1 MSDRIC
7 KRCLKEFKDNFKF
20 NRHLNRKT
28 KCEITNKDYNNE
40 YEYEYETEKYTN
52 IILPKSNL
60 IRICG
65 QCLNE
70 FNNETNYNRHV
81 NKKKSCINKHKLMNI
96 DPTILADNFT
106 IVLDPNNKETK
117 QMDWTQF
124 RSLDDIEHLG
134 PSKVRTFN
142 HLLLTSIQKDFD
154 YSDYLPEGV
163 KIVLKDL
170 ESKIIIVKLQVYR
183 QNILLA
189 SMKPKLNYDFDRNN
203 ISLELKVC
211 CLPEL
216 LTKESKVLIQDSIKD
231 WTEHNN
237 GVINEYLSYKI
248 TETMYSLFIEPNQHY
263 SNCKLTRKL
272 TPLEIIALTEK
283 ILGELIEL
291 LNPSKNAKVDD
302 STITTILK
310 PYFTIYN
317 LQHLC
322 YDFIQMKTTISNI
335 LNEAGN

>member
-7 KRCLKEFKDNFKF
+7 KRCLKQFADNFKF
-20 NRHLNRKT
+20 NRHINRKHP
-28 KCEITNKDYNNE
+28 CELVNGENNE
-40 YEYEYETEKYTN
+40 ELQKNILSKSN
-52 IILPKSNL
+52 II
-60 IRICG
+60 RVCG
-65 QCLNE
+65 QCLRE
-70 FNNETNYNRHV
+70 FSNSTNYNLHV
-81 NKKKSCINKHKLMNI
+81 NRKNPCINKMKLMNI

-106 IVLDPNNKETK
+106 IVLDPKNKETQ

-142 HLLLTSIQKDFD
+142 HLLLTSIQKDFN
-154 YSDYLPEGV
+154 YSEYLPDGV
-163 KIVLKDL
+163 KIVKEDLK
-170 ESKIIIVKLQVYR
+170 SKIIIVKLQVYR

-189 SMKPKLNYDFDRNN
+189 NMKPKLTYDFDRTN

-216 LTKESKVLIQDSIKD
+216 LTDENKTMIDELSKD

-237 GVINEYLSYKI
+237 GLINEYVTYKI
-248 TETMYSLFIEPNQHY
+248 TETMYSLFIEPDQHY

-272 TPLEIIALTEK
+272 TALENAALTEK
-283 ILGELIEL
+283 ILGELTEL
-291 LNPSKNAKVDD
+291 FNPSKNSKVDD
-302 STITTILK
+302 STITTILQ

-317 LQHLC
+317 LQHLR
-322 YDFIQMKTTISNI
+322 YDYNQMKTTISNI
-335 LNEAGN
+335 LKEAGN